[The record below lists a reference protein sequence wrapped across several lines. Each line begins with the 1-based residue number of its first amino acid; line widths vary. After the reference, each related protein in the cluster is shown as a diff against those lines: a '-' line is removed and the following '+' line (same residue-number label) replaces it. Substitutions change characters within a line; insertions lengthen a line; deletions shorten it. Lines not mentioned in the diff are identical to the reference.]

1 MKIDYTRQFLKDLEV
16 LEPQVSLKIQQ
27 YIETLKV
34 TDNISS
40 ARKMRKMVGYKN
52 YYRLRFW
59 EYRLWIKFENNT
71 VLMKRFKLRK
81 DIYKVFP

>member
-52 YYRLRFW
+52 YYRLRF
-59 EYRLWIKFENNT
+59 
-71 VLMKRFKLRK
+71 
-81 DIYKVFP
+81 

>member
-1 MKIDYTRQFLKDLEV
+1 
-16 LEPQVSLKIQQ
+16 
-27 YIETLKV
+27 
-34 TDNISS
+34 
-40 ARKMRKMVGYKN
+40 MRKMVGYKN